1 MYPGA
6 FRVGTKPCIFTGRR
20 MKNLF
25 FNAASC
31 ENIGREP
38 ATEMERSEIE
48 VRSTAPGKDA
58 ERGKSW
64 VQDLKGEEK

>member
-1 MYPGA
+1 
-6 FRVGTKPCIFTGRR
+6 

-25 FNAASC
+25 FNAAFC

-48 VRSTAPGKDA
+48 VRSTASGKDA